1 MVVTFP
7 LQLNSFFTLFFLLEF
22 FLALSFRKKRR
33 EVPVIALTTCL
44 VWVLFCYWKWKFI
57 SILYWL
63 ALEFWPPLDP
73 LFSLFCR
80 PVWLYFHHSTILH
93 RLQAATL
100 QGSCPAIAFVW
111 WYWWANP
118 NPFNDYQ
125 GQLLRLKDYYY
136 YLFFHGFS
144 NQPLGGFRAPSIRS
158 ECYHPY
164 IHLFRTPIKMA
175 TW

>member
-22 FLALSFRKKRR
+22 FFALSFRKKKRSSR
-33 EVPVIALTTCL
+33 HSLDYLFGVSPVLL
-44 VWVLFCYWKWKFI
+44 LKVKFI

-73 LFSLFCR
+73 PFSLFCR
-80 PVWLYFHHSTILH
+80 PVWLYFHHSPILH

-136 YLFFHGFS
+136 YLFIHGFS
-144 NQPLGGFRAPSIRS
+144 NQSLGGFRAPSIRS
-158 ECYHPY
+158 VCYHPY

-175 TW
+175 TWW